1 MTTNVDDYLVIG
13 CGRCPLGGT
22 PRCKVLNW
30 TAELTLLRE
39 IILSCGW
46 REGSKWGVAC
56 YTFQEA
62 NVLLLSAFK
71 GYVSVSFFK
80 GAILQDPQK
89 LLVKPGPRSQAARI
103 LKITN
108 VESVQA
114 IAQDL
119 RAYIFEA
126 IEIEKAGLKV
136 ELTPDPEPIP
146 DELTDAFEQDPLLKV
161 SFDALT
167 PGKQRGYLIYF
178 STAKQAETR
187 RARIEKCSEKILNG
201 EGLHDKYQRGKKK

>member
-1 MTTNVDDYLVIG
+1 M
-13 CGRCPLGGT
+13 
-22 PRCKVLNW
+22 
-30 TAELTLLRE
+30 
-39 IILSCGW
+39 
-46 REGSKWGVAC
+46 
-56 YTFQEA
+56 
-62 NVLLLSAFK
+62 
-71 GYVSVSFFK
+71 
-80 GAILQDPQK
+80 
-89 LLVKPGPRSQAARI
+89 
-103 LKITN
+103 
-108 VESVQA
+108 
-114 IAQDL
+114 
-119 RAYIFEA
+119 
-126 IEIEKAGLKV
+126 